1 MARLKSSSR
10 QVPGEMS
17 RHNRRNTFLLAVLL
31 VLPLLLIVNE
41 QVKAEYA
48 DVVLNRN
55 SEKEG
60 VRPVIYPHW
69 FHRIRFQCR
78 VCHSEM
84 GFEMRVGAN
93 NVTMEEIID
102 GKFCGACHNGDIAWS
117 VDNCDLCHSA
127 LPGTKTGITGSHE
140 TLGPGNW

>member
-1 MARLKSSSR
+1 MSEVLPSSIHYAR
-10 QVPGEMS
+10 
-17 RHNRRNTFLLAVLL
+17 LLAVVLL
-31 VLPLLLIVNE
+31 LPLILVINTL
-41 QVKAEYA
+41 VKAEYA
-48 DVVLNRN
+48 DVVLNRS

-60 VRPVIYPHW
+60 VRPVVYPHW

-78 VCHSEM
+78 VCHNEL

-93 NVTMEEIID
+93 YVTMEEIID

-117 VDNCDLCHSA
+117 VENCDLCHTGK
-127 LPGTKTGITGSHE
+127 PGLKTGITGGHE

>member
-1 MARLKSSSR
+1 MASKNRNNRQAQGWMVAFCSR
-10 QVPGEMS
+10 FAS
-17 RHNRRNTFLLAVLL
+17 LISLALLSILLLAVSD
-31 VLPLLLIVNE
+31 
-41 QVKAEYA
+41 QASAEYA

-78 VCHSEM
+78 VCHSEL

-93 NVTMEEIID
+93 NVTMEGIID
-102 GKFCGACHNGDIAWS
+102 GKFCGACHNGEIAWS
-117 VDNCDLCHSA
+117 VLQRHS
-127 LPGTKTGITGSHE
+127 LP
-140 TLGPGNW
+140 

>member
-1 MARLKSSSR
+1 
-10 QVPGEMS
+10 MS
-17 RHNRRNTFLLAVLL
+17 EVLSYSIRHAQLLAVVL
-31 VLPLLLIVNE
+31 VLPLLTVNLPAA
-41 QVKAEYA
+41 AEYA

-78 VCHSEM
+78 VCHNEL

-93 NVTMEEIID
+93 NVTMEGIIE
-102 GKFCGACHNGDIAWS
+102 GKFCGACHNGEIAWS
-117 VDNCDLCHSA
+117 VDNCDLCHTGK
-127 LPGTKTGITGSHE
+127 PGLKTGITGGHE
-140 TLGPGNW
+140 TLGPGYW

>member
-1 MARLKSSSR
+1 MASLKSSSR
-10 QVPGEMS
+10 QFLSEMF
-17 RHNRRNTFLLAVLL
+17 RHNNRNTLLLAVVLI
-31 VLPLLLIVNE
+31 LPLILIVNE

-60 VRPVIYPHW
+60 VRPVVYPHW

-102 GKFCGACHNGDIAWS
+102 GKFCGACHNGEIAWS

-127 LPGTKTGITGSHE
+127 LPGTKAGIIGGHR

>member
-1 MARLKSSSR
+1 MASLKSSSR
-10 QVPGEMS
+10 QFLSEMF
-17 RHNRRNTFLLAVLL
+17 RHGKRNRLLLAVVL
-31 VLPLLLIVNE
+31 VLPLILIVNT
-41 QVKAEYA
+41 QVNAEYA

-93 NVTMEEIID
+93 NVTMEDIID
-102 GKFCGACHNGDIAWS
+102 GKFCGACHNGEIAWS
-117 VDNCDLCHSA
+117 VDNCDLCHSG
-127 LPGTKTGITGSHE
+127 LPGAKTGITGGHR